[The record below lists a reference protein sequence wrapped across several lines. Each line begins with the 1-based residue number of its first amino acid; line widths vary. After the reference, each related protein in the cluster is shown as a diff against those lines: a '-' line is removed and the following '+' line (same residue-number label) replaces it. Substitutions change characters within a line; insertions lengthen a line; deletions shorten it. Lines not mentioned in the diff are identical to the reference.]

1 MSSHFI
7 QLPVEWFIVEMPPAK
22 QGGGRT
28 LLLTMG
34 IVIAKSFARIFYR
47 NSINIGL
54 PVIVCKDLYDHI
66 EDGDQMELSLT
77 DGIASVNGQKFVCT
91 KLPPYMQNILDQGG
105 LIASLN
111 KEED

>member
-1 MSSHFI
+1 M
-7 QLPVEWFIVEMPPAK
+7 
-22 QGGGRT
+22 
-28 LLLTMG
+28 
-34 IVIAKSFARIFYR
+34 IAKSFARIFYR

-66 EDGDQMELSLT
+66 EDGDQMELFLT
-77 DGIASVNGQKFVCT
+77 DGIASVNGQEFVCT